1 MTNLTDKY
9 DVRSNHSN
17 RIMKKAL
24 GPIKSF
30 FLKKWAI
37 LALFFVYFRLFNQT
51 IQFLQQISMKNVV
64 TIK

>member
-1 MTNLTDKY
+1 
-9 DVRSNHSN
+9 
-17 RIMKKAL
+17 MKKAL